1 MPRRLLFQAACDFLE
16 ALCAHGNKRAQQKL
30 FPYISSILDHMGVQA
45 LDVAQVV
52 EREVRDLPSSIAAH
66 TIAAH
71 VRDLP
76 SSSSFWRALCA
87 RTAHGLFSRLPDY
100 CRMSHVTTSCHFA
113 TDVTHC
119 TM

>member
-52 EREVRDLPSSIAAH
+52 
-66 TIAAH
+66 
-71 VRDLP
+71 RDLP
-76 SSSSFWRALCA
+76 SSSSFWRALVLACA
-87 RTAHGLFSRLPDY
+87 VRALFTVARLLQDAPRNHLMPFRDRRDAPHDLDSHNQTQFDPGECFSR
-100 CRMSHVTTSCHFA
+100 
-113 TDVTHC
+113 
-119 TM
+119 